1 MKTGDIYTLTRVVA
15 ENETAEFLGSGGLPV
30 YATPAMVCHMELAAY
45 KLAEQHGFQTV
56 GTKVNISHLK
66 ACLTGTEVTVTA
78 ELIEVDGRRLEYKV
92 KAECQDGLVGEGTHQ
107 RFVIDPERF
116 MSKLKYRK

>member
-1 MKTGDIYTLTRVVA
+1 MKTGDKYTLTRVVTD
-15 ENETAEFLGSGGLPV
+15 NETAGFLGSGGLPV
-30 YATPAMVCHMELAAY
+30 YATPAMICHMELASY

-66 ACLTGTEVTVTA
+66 ACLAGTEVTVTA
-78 ELIEVDGRRLEYKV
+78 ELTEIDGRRLEYDIKV
-92 KAECQDGLVGEGTHQ
+92 ECKDGLVGEGTHQ

-116 MSKLKYRK
+116 MSKLK